1 MSTCVNCGQP
11 IRPTRA
17 GEGMDITP
25 THEGGNPYCE
35 LQWQDSSGEWHEP
48 YAESDDLPHEYLP
61 GFR

>member
-1 MSTCVNCGQP
+1 
-11 IRPTRA
+11 
-17 GEGMDITP
+17 MDITP
-25 THEGGNPYCE
+25 THEDGDPYCE